1 MAFKL
6 ITRGEVPPFKA
17 SARFPVGGKTEVIKL
32 TCRHL
37 GQTSFSDWAGRE
49 CSAIAPAREMAQHA
63 AEVIESWDVVDE
75 SDNAVPVS
83 VDALSELIE
92 HIPAAYVGI
101 VQGYVR
107 GRVTALEGN

>member
-6 ITRGEVPPFKA
+6 ITRGDVPPFKA
-17 SARFPVGGKTEVIKL
+17 SARFPVGGRTEVIKM

-37 GQTSFSDWAGRE
+37 GQTAFADWAGRE
-49 CSAIAPAREMAQHA
+49 CSAVAPARDLALHA

-75 SDNAVPVS
+75 SDNPVAVG
-83 VDALSELIE
+83 VDVLADLLE

-107 GRVTALEGN
+107 ARVAALEGN

>member
-17 SARFPVGGKTEVIKL
+17 SACFMVGRRTEVIKL
-32 TCRHL
+32 TCKHF
-37 GQTSFSDWAGRE
+37 GQTAFADWAGRE
-49 CSAIAPAREMAQHA
+49 CSAVAAARDMAQHA
-63 AEVIESWDVVDE
+63 AEVIETWDVIDE
-75 SDNAVPVS
+75 SDNPVPVS
-83 VDALSELIE
+83 VDALAELLE

-107 GRVTALEGN
+107 GRIAALEGN